1 MSVHKSLLLSALT
14 LQQDKALAGTDTIA
28 NSAWSVVSGAQR
40 AAAAY
45 DPSDNEWVTFASTD
59 LLEHLS

>member
-28 NSAWSVVSGAQR
+28 NSAWSVVSAAQKVLQHMTQ
-40 AAAAY
+40 AIMNGS
-45 DPSDNEWVTFASTD
+45 PCLD
-59 LLEHLS
+59 LLEP